1 MKKILRLI
9 TLLLVSAFLI
19 TSFCG
24 CQPLDEMKTSRAVWS
39 SNDLSSFEMNNEEYV
54 QLPYYEY
61 LAPSIDYEN
70 GIFVTEKDVPVLLSA
85 VMGEPLYKDTTGC
98 FYITDYD
105 YDREYDVNYY
115 CRKDKYEE
123 TLSRIENYSKNGFTA
138 EALCYSYYTYD
149 DETIKYYVLTDEQRK
164 AVDDVLSTV
173 QGTALPGEMN
183 ILYDYSVPVEECS
196 KDMVFSRVKMDIYV
210 KSNEYFISRDI
221 EGKTVIY
228 KVPAE
233 KNGIFAD
240 IMAEYIS
247 AEQFME

>member
-24 CQPLDEMKTSRAVWS
+24 CQPLDEIKASRAIWS
-39 SNDLSSFEMNNEEYV
+39 SNDLSKFKLNNQEYI

-61 LAPSIDYEN
+61 LQPYIDDESV
-70 GIFVTEKDVPVLLSA
+70 IFVTEKDVPVLLSA
-85 VMGEPLYKDTTGC
+85 VMGEPLYRDTTGY
-98 FYITDYD
+98 FYFTSYD
-105 YDREYDVNYY
+105 YDNEFDLNYY
-115 CRKDKYEE
+115 CREDKYEE
-123 TLSRIENYSKNGFTA
+123 TLRRIENYSKNGFTP
-138 EALCYSYYTYD
+138 EAYCYSYYSYD
-149 DETIKYYVLTDEQRK
+149 EELTKYYILTDQQHK

-183 ILYDYSVPVEECS
+183 ILYDYSVLIEECS

-210 KSNEYFISRDI
+210 KNNEYFISRDI

-228 KVPAE
+228 TVPPE
-233 KNGIFAD
+233 HNNIFAD
-240 IMAEYIS
+240 IMAPYIS